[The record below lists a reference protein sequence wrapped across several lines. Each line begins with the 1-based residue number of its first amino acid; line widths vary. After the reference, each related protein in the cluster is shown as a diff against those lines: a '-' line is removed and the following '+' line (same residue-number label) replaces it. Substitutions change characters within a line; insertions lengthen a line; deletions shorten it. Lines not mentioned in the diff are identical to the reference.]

1 MPMFDVG
8 VMCTAGEAAG
18 PSLLVSNGLLASQAA
33 QSLSAVNAPIHT
45 VSHTVSLDS
54 DPAIYNNTAAPHN
67 CVGVCTQPPFSGSPW
82 VVPAPSHWY
91 ASSDGVVG
99 MAPSKA
105 LVFAPPVVSEQLS
118 FGPLP
123 KPVQAAEPE
132 EPIIGPMPQPT
143 AICLGMCSVRAS
155 PGRDK
160 QGNVL
165 AALASVWAK
174 DDYKEK
180 SCEVNHAVRPTPGHA
195 IMCANA
201 LVLSTA
207 TSLWALGSKTF
218 NGEAN
223 SAQDLVADFKENAS
237 ANAEA
242 VTPIGG
248 ILCNYYTF

>member
-1 MPMFDVG
+1 
-8 VMCTAGEAAG
+8 
-18 PSLLVSNGLLASQAA
+18 
-33 QSLSAVNAPIHT
+33 
-45 VSHTVSLDS
+45 
-54 DPAIYNNTAAPHN
+54 
-67 CVGVCTQPPFSGSPW
+67 
-82 VVPAPSHWY
+82 
-91 ASSDGVVG
+91 